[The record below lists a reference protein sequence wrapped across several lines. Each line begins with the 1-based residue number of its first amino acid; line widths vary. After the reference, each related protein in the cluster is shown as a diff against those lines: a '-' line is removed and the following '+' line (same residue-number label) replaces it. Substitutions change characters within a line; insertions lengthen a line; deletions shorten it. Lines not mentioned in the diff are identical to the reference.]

1 MNPVRDTI
9 AAVATAQGR
18 GGVGIVRVSG
28 PLAARIADAICGR
41 TPNPR
46 FAHYG
51 PFLDASGQTLDEG
64 IALYF
69 PGPNSFTGE
78 DVFELQGHGGPV
90 VLDILLRRCME
101 LGARQARPGEF
112 SERAF
117 LNDKLDL
124 AQAEAIADLI
134 EASSEQAAR
143 NALRSLQ
150 GAFSRRVHSLTEQL
164 IELRIYVEAAIDFP
178 EEEIDF
184 LADGHVL
191 RLLDGVRDNLSTVIR
206 EAGQGAL
213 LRDGMNVVIAG
224 RPNAGKSSLL
234 NALAGREAAIVTDIA
249 GTTRDVLREHIHI
262 DGMPLHVVDT
272 AGLRDTDDHV
282 EKIGVER
289 ALKAI
294 TEADRVLLMVDA
306 TAPEATDPFALW
318 PEFLDQR
325 PDPAKVTLIRN
336 KADLSGEPVRLDIS
350 EDGHVTLSLSA
361 RTGDGLDLLREHLK
375 SCMGYQQTFEST
387 FSARRRHLEALRQ
400 AGDFLEHGRNQLTL
414 AGAGEL
420 LAEDL
425 RQAQHALG
433 EITGAFSSDDL
444 LGRIFSSFCIG
455 K

>member
-1 MNPVRDTI
+1 MNVPRETI

-18 GGVGIVRVSG
+18 GGVGIVRISG
-28 PLAARIADAICGR
+28 PLARSAGLAIGGR
-41 TPNPR
+41 ELKPR

-51 PFLDASGQTLDEG
+51 PFHGDAGEVLDEG
-64 IALYF
+64 LALFF

-78 DVFELQGHGGPV
+78 DVLELQGHGGPI
-90 VLDILLRRCME
+90 VLDMLLQRCLQ
-101 LGARQARPGEF
+101 LGCRLARPGEF

-134 EASSEQAAR
+134 QASSAQAAR

-150 GAFSRRVHSLTEQL
+150 GAFSQRVHNLTEQL
-164 IELRIYVEAAIDFP
+164 ISLRIYVEAAIDFP

-191 RLLDGVRDNLSTVIR
+191 AMLDTVRDELSTVMR

-213 LRDGMNVVIAG
+213 LRDGMTVVIAG

-234 NALAGREAAIVTDIA
+234 NALAGREAAIVTEVA

-272 AGLRDTDDHV
+272 AGLRDTDDQV

-294 TEADRVLLMVDA
+294 SEADRVLLVVDA
-306 TAPEATDPFALW
+306 TAPEAVDPFALW
-318 PEFLDQR
+318 PEFLEQR
-325 PDPAKVTLIRN
+325 PDPSKVTLIRN
-336 KADLSGEPVRLDIS
+336 KADLTGEDIAPQVS
-350 EDGHVTLSLSA
+350 ADGHVTLSLSA
-361 RTGDGLDLLREHLK
+361 KIGGDGLELLREHLK
-375 SCMGYQQTFEST
+375 ACMGYEQTSESS
-387 FSARRRHLEALRQ
+387 FSARRRHLEALRY
-400 AGDFLEHGRNQLTL
+400 ASSALEHGHAQLTL

-420 LAEDL
+420 LAELQELGDARAKTGSTGISRGNHRRVQL
-425 RQAQHALG
+425 R
-433 EITGAFSSDDL
+433 
-444 LGRIFSSFCIG
+444 
-455 K
+455 